1 MEEAV
6 ELRAA
11 AMAEL
16 RAAVAGTA
24 EGMEEAVELQA
35 ACDERNWVTRGPED
49 RSTADSYSGLPQQT
63 SADPT
68 PGCMHAHQG
77 APDQCYP

>member
-1 MEEAV
+1 MS
-6 ELRAA
+6 AA
-11 AMAEL
+11 TQGGGDPSDADQ
-16 RAAVAGTA
+16 
-24 EGMEEAVELQA
+24 EGQDKDPRG
-35 ACDERNWVTRGPED
+35 CDERDWVTRGPED
-49 RSTADSYSGLPQQT
+49 RSTADIYSGLPQQT

>member
-35 ACDERNWVTRGPED
+35 AVAAELQAAAGRRQERGW
-49 RSTADSYSGLPQQT
+49 
-63 SADPT
+63 
-68 PGCMHAHQG
+68 GCREQWSCG
-77 APDQCYP
+77 RL